1 MIPDD
6 GLREYNLLV
15 SLPAVKGD
23 AGLPL
28 PTGLEHPGPWLW
40 NVEKGTDVHGSV
52 GPESRK
58 NPLTNVLKKEG
69 QSTPPW
75 DSL

>member
-1 MIPDD
+1 MVWENLI
-6 GLREYNLLV
+6 LLV
-15 SLPAVKGD
+15 TLPAVEGD

-28 PTGLEHPGPWLW
+28 PTGLEHPGPWLR

-58 NPLTNVLKKEG
+58 KFSYKRSEERGTVNAALR
-69 QSTPPW
+69 
-75 DSL
+75 